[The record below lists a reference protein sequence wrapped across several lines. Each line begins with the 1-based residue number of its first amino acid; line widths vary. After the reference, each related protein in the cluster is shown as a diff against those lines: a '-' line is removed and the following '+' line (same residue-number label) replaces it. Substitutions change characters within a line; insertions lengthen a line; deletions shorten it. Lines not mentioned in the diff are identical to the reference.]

1 MMKERVT
8 TGGKLIIEGEMT
20 TIYIEQAIEV
30 EEGMILKEIGDMMIV
45 IEKEE
50 IMIQEIMIKKERK
63 VILRSMIGMG
73 GKIMKG
79 TTMIKKDIDI
89 VIRETMKFNKLLCI
103 LIIQVD

>member
-1 MMKERVT
+1 MMKEGVT

-30 EEGMILKEIGDMMIV
+30 EEGMILKETGDMMIV

-50 IMIQEIMIKKERK
+50 IMIQGTMIKKERK
-63 VILRSMIGMG
+63 VILIGMIGIG
-73 GKIMKG
+73 GKIMRG
-79 TTMIKKDIDI
+79 TTMIKIDIDI
-89 VIRETMKFNKLLCI
+89 VIGETMKFNKLLYI

>member
-1 MMKERVT
+1 MMKEGVT

-30 EEGMILKEIGDMMIV
+30 EEENILKETGDMMIV

-63 VILRSMIGMG
+63 VILRSMTGIG
-73 GKIMKG
+73 GKNMKG
-79 TTMIKKDIDI
+79 TTMIKIDIDI
-89 VIRETMKFNKLLCI
+89 VIGETMKFNKLLYI

>member
-1 MMKERVT
+1 MMKEGVT

-30 EEGMILKEIGDMMIV
+30 EEEKILKETGDMMIV
-45 IEKEE
+45 IEKE
-50 IMIQEIMIKKERK
+50 EIMIKKERK

>member
-45 IEKEE
+45 IEKE
-50 IMIQEIMIKKERK
+50 EIMIKKERK

>member
-1 MMKERVT
+1 MMKEGVT

-30 EEGMILKEIGDMMIV
+30 EEGMILKETGDMMIV

-50 IMIQEIMIKKERK
+50 IMIQGTMIKKERK
-63 VILRSMIGMG
+63 VILIGMIGIG
-73 GKIMKG
+73 GKIMRG
-79 TTMIKKDIDI
+79 TTMIKIDIDI
-89 VIRETMKFNKLLCI
+89 VIGETMKYNKLLYI

>member
-1 MMKERVT
+1 MMKEGVT

-50 IMIQEIMIKKERK
+50 IMIKKERK

-79 TTMIKKDIDI
+79 TTMIKIDIDI
-89 VIRETMKFNKLLCI
+89 VIGETMKFNKLLCI

>member
-1 MMKERVT
+1 MMKEGVT

-30 EEGMILKEIGDMMIV
+30 EEEKILKETGDMMIV

-63 VILRSMIGMG
+63 VILRSMTGIG
-73 GKIMKG
+73 GKNMKG

-89 VIRETMKFNKLLCI
+89 VIRETMKFNKLLYI